1 MINAGAALK
10 GSEIVGPLFFIL
22 WILAQSKASIHASED
37 VAAAGKRIMAERF
50 QRTFPE
56 STPTLAPGQM
66 SMFSA
71 YVPLETEEQKC
82 KVRCKTDRSLNN
94 IDIHIPIEAV
104 VEEDVAGQAGKIL
117 IPAGTK
123 VVGHGYCDAEAGRI
137 LSRGKWTF
145 YANDLQITVDAT
157 MWDETRKEG
166 LAGVQLSEG
175 LDQERIK
182 QAIYRDG
189 VYLYVPSQTEII
201 LELRGRIAVQDLPSA
216 FEK

>member
-1 MINAGAALK
+1 
-10 GSEIVGPLFFIL
+10 VGPLFFIL
-22 WILAQSKASIHASED
+22 WILAQSNASVRLAED
-37 VAAAGKRIMAERF
+37 VAASGKRGTLMKPP
-50 QRTFPE
+50 QRIRPE
-56 STPTLAPGQM
+56 ATPALRPGQM

-71 YVPLETEEQKC
+71 YVPRDAQEEKC
-82 KVRCKTDRSLNN
+82 RIRCRTDRSINN

-104 VEEDVAGQAGKIL
+104 VEEDVVGQSGKTL

-123 VVGHGYCDAEAGRI
+123 VVGQGYCDAEAGRI

-145 YANDLQITVDAT
+145 YAVDHQITADAT
-157 MWDETRKEG
+157 MWDESRKEG

-175 LDQERIK
+175 VDEERIK

-189 VYLYVPSQTEII
+189 AYLYVPSQTRML
-201 LELRGRIAVQDLPSA
+201 LELRGAIAVQDLASA